1 MLLGGGTIAVFGS
14 EAVGLE
20 GAGPLGV
27 VAAAFVSAW
36 LWSTQGWDI
45 EDVSMDCHELH
56 ECLVLE
62 KPLISISSLY
72 SHKRAP
78 ILLLRCLQL

>member
-1 MLLGGGTIAVFGS
+1 MLLGGGTIAIFGS

-45 EDVSMDCHELH
+45 EDVSMDCH
-56 ECLVLE
+56 
-62 KPLISISSLY
+62 
-72 SHKRAP
+72 
-78 ILLLRCLQL
+78 

>member
-1 MLLGGGTIAVFGS
+1 MFQPFVVPMRILMLLGGGMIAVFGS
-14 EAVGLE
+14 EVVGLD

-45 EDVSMDCHELH
+45 EDVSMDCF
-56 ECLVLE
+56 
-62 KPLISISSLY
+62 
-72 SHKRAP
+72 
-78 ILLLRCLQL
+78 

>member
-1 MLLGGGTIAVFGS
+1 MLLGGGTIAIFGS

-45 EDVSMDCHELH
+45 EDVSIWIAINDYN
-56 ECLVLE
+56 
-62 KPLISISSLY
+62 SSTY
-72 SHKRAP
+72 TFSF
-78 ILLLRCLQL
+78 